1 MALQTDQKG
10 AQCLPNSAESTQFEN
25 YINSCRTSRDTTIAT
40 NFLSQTIEKYI
51 GLFDSHRAHFTDL
64 MITADSLS
72 SNIGNS
78 NVLNDERN
86 TMARKKEKLKNE
98 IDSFRTESS
107 SSDKMFL
114 EDIYN
119 KTSKKEFA
127 PSLQDVAL
135 LLFWFSWA
143 VISITLIVVRWATGG
158 WKAGLFSAVILVLV
172 TLCVF
177 AILVQ
182 VA

>member
-10 AQCLPNSAESTQFEN
+10 AQCLPNSAESTQFLN
-25 YINSCRTSRDTTIAT
+25 YINSCRTQQDTTIAT
-40 NFLSQTIEKYI
+40 TFLSQSIEKYI
-51 GLFDSHRAHFTDL
+51 GLFDTHRAHYNDL
-64 MITADSLS
+64 MITADSLN

-78 NVLNDERN
+78 NGLNIEMD
-86 TMARKKEKLKNE
+86 TMAKQKAKLKHE
-98 IDSFRTESS
+98 IERYRTDSK
-107 SSDKMFL
+107 SSDKTFL

-127 PSLQDVAL
+127 PSLQDLAL
-135 LLFWFSWA
+135 LLFWFSWL
-143 VISITLIVVRWATGG
+143 VISITLIVVRWSTGG
-158 WKAGLFSAVILVLV
+158 WKAGLFSAVILLLV
-172 TLCVF
+172 TVCVF

>member
-10 AQCLPNSAESTQFEN
+10 AQCLPNSAESAQFQN
-25 YINSCRTSRDTTIAT
+25 YINSCRTSKDTQLAT
-40 NFLSQTIEKYI
+40 TFLSQTVEKYI
-51 GLFDSHRAHFTDL
+51 GLFDTHRAHFNDL
-64 MITADSLS
+64 MITADNLS
-72 SNIGNS
+72 SSSGNS
-78 NVLNDERN
+78 RTLSSELDG
-86 TMARKKEKLKNE
+86 MAKKKESLKNE
-98 IDSFRTESS
+98 IEHYRTESK

-119 KTSKKEFA
+119 KTAKKEFA

-135 LLFWFSWA
+135 LLFWFSWL
-143 VISITLIVVRWATGG
+143 VISITLIVVRWVTGG
-158 WKAGLFSAVILVLV
+158 WKAGLFSAVILLLV
-172 TLCVF
+172 TVCVF

>member
-10 AQCLPNSAESTQFEN
+10 AQCLPNSAESQQFQK
-25 YINSCRTSRDTTIAT
+25 YINACRTQKDTSIAT
-40 NFLSQTIEKYI
+40 TFLSETIDKYI
-51 GLFDSHRAHFTDL
+51 GVFDMHRAHFNDL
-64 MITADSLS
+64 MITADNLS
-72 SNIGNS
+72 SASGSSQSLIN
-78 NVLNDERN
+78 EMEE
-86 TMARKKEKLKNE
+86 MAKKKVKLKHE
-98 IDSFRTESS
+98 IEHYRTESKS
-107 SSDKMFL
+107 ADKMFL

-135 LLFWFSWA
+135 LLFWFSWI
-143 VISITLIVVRWATGG
+143 VISITLIVVRWSTGG
-158 WKAGLFSAVILVLV
+158 WQAGLFSFVILLLV
-172 TLCVF
+172 TVCVF